1 MQHHSITTHAMG
13 SGRQYDL
20 QEIIKKSSS
29 EHMKEHVKTLEKF
42 LERGYRI
49 EDQHE
54 SEELGLHG
62 EQITSTLTTVLRPAT
77 TDLPMIKF
85 EAKQIFGTYDYQ
97 VGAMKKWEESK
108 FVVKMMKKSADI
120 KAFHAPWSAVD

>member
-1 MQHHSITTHAMG
+1 MG

-49 EDQHE
+49 EDQEDLEE
-54 SEELGLHG
+54 SGLHG
-62 EQITSTLTTVLRPAT
+62 ERVNTTLTTTLRPAT
-77 TDLPMIKF
+77 TNLPMIKF
-85 EAKQIFGTYDYQ
+85 EAKQIFGTYNYD
-97 VGAMKKWEESK
+97 VGDFKKWDEPK
-108 FVVKMMKKSADI
+108 FVVRMLKKSAD
-120 KAFHAPWSAVD
+120 AQAHRDPWQVVDLPE